1 MPIKS
6 KKHID
11 RVRRE
16 TMQRQYL
23 LIGTIVIVLVVL
35 GVIGYG
41 LIQETVMPPYKP
53 VAEIGKDS
61 ISTKAFQARVRYERG
76 LLVRRYVNNY
86 EMMKSLAAGN
96 PDFEKSFQASLD
108 QIKASLE
115 PLTLGDKVLE
125 EMIQEVLIRQEATRR
140 SITVTDE
147 EVEKALQEE
156 FGYFPEGT
164 LPTATATS
172 FPTPPPTSTLTA
184 EQLALKPFL
193 GLPTSTPDLTATP
206 TIVPSPTPT
215 SEPTTIPTIT
225 ATPTVYTL
233 DKYQTDYKTTVESI
247 MKDSQFPEA
256 DLREMIRNGL
266 YGKKLFKAMTA
277 NLPIKQEQVWARH
290 VLVQDEATLK
300 QVLDELKQGGDWSA
314 LAAKYSTDPGS
325 KDIGGDLGWFSRGV
339 MVKEF
344 DDVAFTL
351 AIGEISQP
359 VKSQFG
365 WHIIQVL
372 GHETRVLTSSEYDQ
386 LLQKTFQDW
395 LDGQRKSGDVK
406 IFDYW
411 AERVPTQPVLPENL
425 Q

>member
-23 LIGTIVIVLVVL
+23 LIGTIVVVLVVL

-53 VAEIGKDS
+53 VAKIGKDS
-61 ISTKAFQARVRYERG
+61 ISTQAFQARVRYERG

-115 PLTLGDKVLE
+115 PLTLGNKVLE

-215 SEPTTIPTIT
+215 SEPPTIPTIT
-225 ATPTVYTL
+225 ATQL
-233 DKYQTDYKTTVESI
+233 SI
-247 MKDSQFPEA
+247 PWINIKRITRQP
-256 DLREMIRNGL
+256 LR
-266 YGKKLFKAMTA
+266 A
-277 NLPIKQEQVWARH
+277 
-290 VLVQDEATLK
+290 
-300 QVLDELKQGGDWSA
+300 S
-314 LAAKYSTDPGS
+314 
-325 KDIGGDLGWFSRGV
+325 
-339 MVKEF
+339 
-344 DDVAFTL
+344 
-351 AIGEISQP
+351 
-359 VKSQFG
+359 
-365 WHIIQVL
+365 
-372 GHETRVLTSSEYDQ
+372 
-386 LLQKTFQDW
+386 
-395 LDGQRKSGDVK
+395 
-406 IFDYW
+406 
-411 AERVPTQPVLPENL
+411 
-425 Q
+425 